1 MPIRYPGGGPPVPAM
16 NSDPYRSQSMVTA
29 PRPPPPVPPPGSIN
43 SIAPTHAFR
52 HQQYHSASRITAQGR
67 PVPER
72 GDERALSMTTYARE
86 HDYSQ
91 TGAGR
96 VIPRA
101 KRASNEPV
109 PLGDRSSFGASTSPI
124 SPPSPTSTT
133 KQRTVSQGSL
143 PSRSMSIASTVVAH
157 PERTDS
163 IVNKQNDAAASGTQ
177 SQRPTTRRA
186 PLVYPALLSRVAE
199 VFRERLPL
207 SDMEKD
213 GLDYKNA
220 FSGEDAVTLI
230 AFIIKTTDRNLALL
244 LGRSLDAQKFFHD
257 VTYAH
262 RLRDLRTEIYQFRET
277 LPEEEPEVNGV
288 FTLLTECYSPTCT
301 RDRLCYSIACPRR
314 LEQQARLKLKIQ
326 PGLKREPSHASLH
339 EDQEQ
344 EQKLWINTVPKEV
357 ADSIDDREKK
367 RQEVISELMY
377 TERDFVKDLEYLR
390 DFWMKP
396 LQSSLSPIAEHRRKQ
411 FVQEVFSN
419 VGEVYGV
426 NSRLATALTQRQ
438 QQQPVVKNIGDIFLH
453 QVPNFDPFITY
464 GSRQLFAKFRFEN
477 EKRTNPG
484 FAKFVDETER
494 LKESRKLELNG
505 YLTKPTTRL
514 ARYPLL
520 LENIFKYTTEGN
532 PDKTDIPKAIAL
544 IKDFLTKVNIESG
557 KAENYFNLMQLSSEL
572 KFRPGEWV
580 DLKLTDQNRQLI
592 FKSTLKR
599 NLADSQG
606 DIQTFLFDHAVLL
619 VRVKMINKREDLK
632 VYRKPIPLELLVIDQ
647 MEQLLPRQ
655 GVVKRSSTNLIG
667 GRTQTMTTQNPKDA
681 AAKGYPLTFRHL
693 GKGGYEITLFCST
706 AIQQQKWIEHV
717 DAQQQVLRDRNQI
730 FTKTILNEGFF
741 AAAIKVNCGVP
752 IDGGRKIVLG
762 TDSGVYVFDR
772 KRNASPKPYRVLEC
786 KNVSQVDV
794 LEQHSIVLVLT
805 EKTLYSFEMEA
816 LEADDANSAVSKRGR
831 KICHANF
838 FKAGVCQGQQLVCA
852 VKKTSGLSNTLRV
865 YEPMDSM
872 TKKSKKSGIA
882 KMLASNQDVLKISQE
897 FYAPSDVISV
907 NFLRSSL
914 CVGSARGF
922 DLISLD
928 TKEQQSLLDQAD
940 TSLDFVQRK
949 ENVKPIHIER
959 IGTEFLLCYSDYSFF
974 VDRNGW
980 RTRPDW
986 IITWEGTPAAFAIFT
1001 PYILAFEPN
1010 FIEIRHMDS
1019 GNMMHIITAKNIRM
1033 LHSSSREVKE
1043 HGSITF
1049 PNKHPLT
1056 HIQILYVY
1064 EDELGEDV
1072 IASLDFWGRP
1082 QSPGSHRQGESLAA
1096 QVNNG
1101 FPQKEKY

>member
-1 MPIRYPGGGPPVPAM
+1 M
-16 NSDPYRSQSMVTA
+16 NSDQFRSQSMVTT
-29 PRPPPPVPPPGSIN
+29 PRPPLPVAPPGSIN
-43 SIAPTHAFR
+43 NIAPGHAFR
-52 HQQYHSASRITAQGR
+52 HQQYNPASRITAQGR

-72 GDERALSMTTYARE
+72 GDEHTLSMMNYARE
-86 HDYSQ
+86 HDHSQ

-101 KRASNEPV
+101 KRVSNDPTLPV
-109 PLGDRSSFGASTSPI
+109 DRNSFGTPTSPI
-124 SPPSPTSTT
+124 SPSSPESTT

-143 PSRSMSIASTVVAH
+143 PSRSMSMASTVIAH
-157 PERTDS
+157 PDRTDS
-163 IVNKQNDAAASGTQ
+163 MVISKQNGVATSGSQ
-177 SQRPTTRRA
+177 SQRPSARRT

-199 VFRERLPL
+199 VFRERIPL
-207 SDMEKD
+207 ADMEKD
-213 GLDYKNA
+213 GLNYKNA

-344 EQKLWINTVPKEV
+344 EQKLWINTVSKEV

-396 LQSSLSPIAEHRRKQ
+396 LQSSLSPIAEHRRRQ
-411 FVQEVFSN
+411 FVQDVFSN
-419 VGEVYGV
+419 VGEVFAV
-426 NSRLATALTQRQ
+426 NSRLASALTQRQ
-438 QQQPVVKNIGDIFLH
+438 QQQPVVRNIGDIFLH
-453 QVPNFDPFITY
+453 HVPNFSPFITY
-464 GSRQLFAKFRFEN
+464 GARQLFAKFRFEN

-484 FAKFVDETER
+484 FGKFVDETER

-520 LENIFKYTTEGN
+520 LENILKYTSDGN

-544 IKDFLTKVNIESG
+544 VKDFLTKVNIESG
-557 KAENYFNLMQLSSEL
+557 KAENHFNLMQLSNEL

-580 DLKLTDQNRQLI
+580 DLKLTEQNRQLI

-619 VRVKMINKREDLK
+619 VRVKMVNKREELK

-655 GVVKRSSTNLIG
+655 GVPKRSSTNLIG
-667 GRTQTMTTQNPKDA
+667 ARTQTMTNQNPREIA
-681 AAKGYPLTFRHL
+681 TKGCPLTFRHL
-693 GKGGYEITLFCST
+693 GKGGYDITLFCST
-706 AIQQQKWIEHV
+706 PIQQQKWIEHV

-730 FTKTILNEGFF
+730 FTKTVLNEGFF
-741 AAAIKVNCGVP
+741 TAIIKVNCGVP

-772 KRNASPKPYRVLEC
+772 KKNASSKPYRVLEC

-805 EKTLYSFEMEA
+805 DKTLYSYEMEA
-816 LEADDANSAVSKRGR
+816 LETEDANSAISKRGR

-838 FKAGVCQGQQLVCA
+838 FKAGLCQGQQFVCA
-852 VKKTSGLSNTLRV
+852 VKKTSGLSNTLKV

-872 TKKSKKSGIA
+872 TKKSKKSGLA
-882 KMLASNQDVLKISQE
+882 KMLASNQDVLKIYQE

-907 NFLRSSL
+907 NFLRAKL

-922 DLISLD
+922 EIISLD

-959 IGTEFLLCYSDYSFF
+959 IGTEFLLCYTDYSFF
-974 VDRNGW
+974 VNRNGW
-980 RTRPDW
+980 RTRSDW
-986 IITWEGTPAAFAIFT
+986 IIVWEGTPTAFAIFT

-1010 FIEIRHMDS
+1010 FIEIRHMDT
-1019 GNMMHIITAKNIRM
+1019 GALMHIITAKNIRM
-1033 LHSSSREVKE
+1033 LHSSSREVKRYR
-1043 HGSITF
+1043 STTF
-1049 PNKHPLT
+1049 SSKFPLT
-1056 HIQILYVY
+1056 HVQILYAY

-1072 IASLDFWGRP
+1072 VASLDFWGRP
-1082 QSPGSHRQGESLAA
+1082 QSPGSNRQGESLASH
-1096 QVNNG
+1096 VNNG
-1101 FPQKEKY
+1101 IPEKEKY